1 MSTPTPADLASR
13 TTGDGVN
20 GAPATSD
27 PVPPKAD
34 SPAQLPDDHPL
45 VTAYARQKS
54 ENETLREKARRLD
67 EIEEANKSE
76 IQKAVERAEAA
87 EAALSASK
95 AESLRLSVAAKY
107 GITGDYLD
115 LLHGADEESLVAV
128 AQKLAPLISKA
139 PSGPVVPTQGD
150 TPPKSASVTTADAF
164 AAAVEP
170 LLNS

>member
-1 MSTPTPADLASR
+1 MSTPTPADLAPKPE
-13 TTGDGVN
+13 GDAN
-20 GAPATSD
+20 GAPKADEETA
-27 PVPPKAD
+27 PKAD
-34 SPAQLPDDHPL
+34 GPARLPDDHPL

-76 IQKAVERAEAA
+76 IQKATERAEAA
-87 EAALSASK
+87 EAALAASK
-95 AESLRLSVAAKY
+95 AEALRLSVAAKH

-115 LLHGADEESLVAV
+115 LLHGADEESLEAV
-128 AQKLAPLISKA
+128 AQKLAPLINKA

-150 TPPKSASVTTADAF
+150 TPSKLAGGTTADAF